1 MKKNEEVRVDIVV
14 DGVAFPLKE
23 ELPVQ
28 VKEILKRRLGENA
41 TVEQL
46 GKRKKLSASPP
57 QVVFTL
63 IEGEDEEEIQRAFE
77 AFLEKRRR
85 RNKLNTTNDE

>member
-1 MKKNEEVRVDIVV
+1 VKKNEEVRVDIVV

-63 IEGEDEEEIQRAFE
+63 IEGEDEEEIRREVE

-85 RNKLNTTNDE
+85 NKFNTTNDE

>member
-1 MKKNEEVRVDIVV
+1 MRVDIVV
-14 DGVAFPLKE
+14 NGVALPLKE

-28 VKEILKRRLGENA
+28 VKEILKRRWGENA

-46 GKRKKLSASPP
+46 GKRRKLAAGLP

-63 IEGEDEEEIQRAFE
+63 IEGEDEKEIRREFE

-85 RNKLNTTNDE
+85 KKLNTTNDE

>member
-28 VKEILKRRLGENA
+28 VKEILKRRLEENA

-63 IEGEDEEEIQRAFE
+63 IEGEDEEEIRREVE
-77 AFLEKRRR
+77 AFLEKRR

>member
-1 MKKNEEVRVDIVV
+1 MKKNEEVRVDIVF
-14 DGVAFPLKE
+14 DGVAFPLKGE
-23 ELPVQ
+23 EAVQ
-28 VKEILKRRLGENA
+28 AKAILKRRLEENA

-63 IEGEDEEEIQRAFE
+63 IEGEDEEEIWREVE
-77 AFLEKRRR
+77 AFLEKRR

>member
-1 MKKNEEVRVDIVV
+1 VRVDIVV

-63 IEGEDEEEIQRAFE
+63 IEGEDEEEIRREVE
-77 AFLEKRRR
+77 AFLEKRR

>member
-1 MKKNEEVRVDIVV
+1 MNEEVRVDIVV
-14 DGVAFPLKE
+14 DGVALPLKE

-28 VKEILKRRLGENA
+28 VKEILKRRLEENA

-63 IEGEDEEEIQRAFE
+63 IEGEDEEEIRREVE
-77 AFLEKRRR
+77 AFLEKRR

>member
-1 MKKNEEVRVDIVV
+1 MEKNKEVRVDIVV

-28 VKEILKRRLGENA
+28 VKAILKRRLGENA

-46 GKRKKLSASPP
+46 GKRRKLAAGLP
-57 QVVFTL
+57 QVGFTL
-63 IEGEDEEEIQRAFE
+63 IEGEDEDEIRREVE
-77 AFLEKRRR
+77 AFLEKRL
-85 RNKLNTTNDE
+85 LNTINDE

>member
-1 MKKNEEVRVDIVV
+1 VEKNEEVRVDIVV
-14 DGVAFPLKE
+14 DGVAFPLKGE
-23 ELPVQ
+23 EAIQ
-28 VKEILKRRLGENA
+28 AKKAILKRRLEENA

-57 QVVFTL
+57 QVIFTL
-63 IEGEDEEEIQRAFE
+63 IEGKDEEEIRREVE
-77 AFLEKRRR
+77 AFLEKRR

>member
-14 DGVAFPLKE
+14 DGVALPLKE

-28 VKEILKRRLGENA
+28 VKEILKRRLEENA

-63 IEGEDEEEIQRAFE
+63 IEGEDEEEIRREVE

-85 RNKLNTTNDE
+85 NKFNTTNDE

>member
-1 MKKNEEVRVDIVV
+1 VKKNEEVRVDIVV

-28 VKEILKRRLGENA
+28 VKEILKRRLEENA

-63 IEGEDEEEIQRAFE
+63 IEGEDEEEIRREVE
-77 AFLEKRRR
+77 AFLEKRR

>member
-14 DGVAFPLKE
+14 DGVAFPLKGE
-23 ELPVQ
+23 EAVQ
-28 VKEILKRRLGENA
+28 AKEILKRRLGENA

-46 GKRKKLSASPP
+46 GKRKKLSASPL

-63 IEGEDEEEIQRAFE
+63 IEGEDEEEIRREVE
-77 AFLEKRRR
+77 AFLEKRR

>member
-14 DGVAFPLKE
+14 DGVAFTLKGE
-23 ELPVQ
+23 DAVQ
-28 VKEILKRRLGENA
+28 AKAILKRRLEENA

-63 IEGEDEEEIQRAFE
+63 ILCVDEEVIRREFE
-77 AFLEKRRR
+77 AFLEKRR

>member
-1 MKKNEEVRVDIVV
+1 MRVDIVV

-23 ELPVQ
+23 EEAVQ
-28 VKEILKRRLGENA
+28 AKAILKRRLEENA

-46 GKRKKLSASPP
+46 GKKKLSASPP
-57 QVVFTL
+57 KVFFTFV
-63 IEGEDEEEIQRAFE
+63 EGADEEEILRRAFE

-85 RNKLNTTNDE
+85 NKLNTTNDE

>member
-1 MKKNEEVRVDIVV
+1 VEKNEEVRVDIVV
-14 DGVAFPLKE
+14 DGVALPLKE

-28 VKEILKRRLGENA
+28 VKEILKRRLEENA

-57 QVVFTL
+57 QVVFTFV
-63 IEGEDEEEIQRAFE
+63 EGADEEEIRRAFE

-85 RNKLNTTNDE
+85 NKLNTTNDE

>member
-1 MKKNEEVRVDIVV
+1 VEKNEEVRVDIVV
-14 DGVAFPLKE
+14 DGVAFTLKGE
-23 ELPVQ
+23 EAVQ
-28 VKEILKRRLGENA
+28 AKAILKRRLEENA

-63 IEGEDEEEIQRAFE
+63 IEGEDEEEIRREVE
-77 AFLEKRRR
+77 AFLEKRR

>member
-1 MKKNEEVRVDIVV
+1 MEKNEEVRVDIVV
-14 DGVAFPLKE
+14 DGVALPLKE

-41 TVEQL
+41 TVEQI
-46 GKRKKLSASPP
+46 GKRRKLSAGPP
-57 QVVFTL
+57 QVIFTL
-63 IEGEDEEEIQRAFE
+63 IEGEDEEEIRREVE

-85 RNKLNTTNDE
+85 NKHNTTNDE

>member
-1 MKKNEEVRVDIVV
+1 M
-14 DGVAFPLKE
+14 
-23 ELPVQ
+23 Q

-46 GKRKKLSASPP
+46 GKRRKLSAGPP

-63 IEGEDEEEIQRAFE
+63 IEGEDEEEIRREVE

-85 RNKLNTTNDE
+85 NQPILPMMSR

>member
-1 MKKNEEVRVDIVV
+1 VKKNEEVRVDIVV

-63 IEGEDEEEIQRAFE
+63 IEGEDEEEIRREVE
-77 AFLEKRRR
+77 AFLEKRR

>member
-1 MKKNEEVRVDIVV
+1 MGVDIVV
-14 DGVAFPLKE
+14 DGVALPLKE

-28 VKEILKRRLGENA
+28 VKEILKRRMGENA

-46 GKRKKLSASPP
+46 GKRRKLSAGPP
-57 QVVFTL
+57 QAVFTFV
-63 IEGEDEEEIQRAFE
+63 EGADEEDIRRELE
-77 AFLEKRRR
+77 AFLEKRR

>member
-1 MKKNEEVRVDIVV
+1 MRVDIVV
-14 DGVAFPLKE
+14 DGVALPLKE

-46 GKRKKLSASPP
+46 GKRRKLAAGLP
-57 QVVFTL
+57 QAVFTL
-63 IEGEDEEEIQRAFE
+63 IEGEDEEEIRRELE
-77 AFLEKRRR
+77 AFLEKRR

>member
-1 MKKNEEVRVDIVV
+1 VKKNEEVRVDIVV

-63 IEGEDEEEIQRAFE
+63 IEGEDEEEIRREFE

-85 RNKLNTTNDE
+85 NKHNTTNDE

>member
-1 MKKNEEVRVDIVV
+1 MRVDIVV
-14 DGVAFPLKE
+14 DGVAFTLKGE
-23 ELPVQ
+23 EAVQ
-28 VKEILKRRLGENA
+28 AKAILKRRLEENA

-63 IEGEDEEEIQRAFE
+63 IEGEDEEEIRREVE

-85 RNKLNTTNDE
+85 NKLKTTNYE